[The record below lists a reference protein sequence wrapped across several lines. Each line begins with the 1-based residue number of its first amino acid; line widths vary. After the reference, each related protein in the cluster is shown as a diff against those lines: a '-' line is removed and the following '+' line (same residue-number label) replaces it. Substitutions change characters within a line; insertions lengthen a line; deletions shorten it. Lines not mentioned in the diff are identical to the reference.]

1 MFAIF
6 KRKSKED
13 KLYERYERLLLESHR
28 LNTTSRIDS
37 EKKYIEAQE
46 VLQQIEKLGIS

>member
-13 KLYERYERLLLESHR
+13 KLYQRYKRLLLQSHR
-28 LNTTSRIDS
+28 LNTSSRSES
-37 EKKYIEAQE
+37 EKKYIETQE
-46 VLQQIEKLGIS
+46 VLKQIENLRTS

>member
-13 KLYERYERLLLESHR
+13 KLYERYERLVLESHR
-28 LNTTSRIDS
+28 LTTTSRIES
-37 EKKYIEAQE
+37 EKKYVEAQE
-46 VLQQIEKLGIS
+46 VLKQIEKLGLS